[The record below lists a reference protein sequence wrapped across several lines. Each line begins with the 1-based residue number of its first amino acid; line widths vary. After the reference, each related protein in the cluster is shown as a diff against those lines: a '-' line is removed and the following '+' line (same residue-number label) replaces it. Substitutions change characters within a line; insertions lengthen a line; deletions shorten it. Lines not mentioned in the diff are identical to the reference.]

1 MRSEFFT
8 HADAGIRNTVSE
20 YDIVRG
26 SSGFT
31 EGFKSNASTIMGEF
45 YGIAYD
51 IDQDLTKPYF
61 VSQHIMGF
69 RFIPVYDKLQITVDS
84 KAVGDIQYRV
94 CNGSNIDRF
103 RIIGDIS
110 TLDTADVQYIIDQ
123 G

>member
-51 IDQDLTKPYF
+51 IDQDLTKEIFPL
-61 VSQHIMGF
+61 SIRLMSSTSLI
-69 RFIPVYDKLQITVDS
+69 RDS
-84 KAVGDIQYRV
+84 R
-94 CNGSNIDRF
+94 
-103 RIIGDIS
+103 
-110 TLDTADVQYIIDQ
+110 
-123 G
+123 